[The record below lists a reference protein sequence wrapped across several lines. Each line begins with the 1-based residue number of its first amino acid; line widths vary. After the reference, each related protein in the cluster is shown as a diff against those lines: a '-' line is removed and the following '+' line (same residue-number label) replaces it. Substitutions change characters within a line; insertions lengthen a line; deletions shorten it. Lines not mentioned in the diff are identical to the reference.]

1 MNELERIV
9 CEAARVQAA
18 GSAFLLAT
26 VVRVAGSSY
35 RRPGA
40 RMLVAGDRWVS
51 GCVSGGCLEGDVL
64 LRGAHRCRAGA
75 VVVTYDS
82 TTEDGE
88 AWGVGL
94 GCNGIVDVLLE
105 CVEAGAPHEA
115 LAFAHACFE
124 AETAGALVTV
134 IRSAHGAAPVGARL
148 AIGPRSELVRPVAD
162 PAIRR
167 ALEQVARGAP
177 GVVELAEHGVTALVE
192 RIAPSPQLFVLGSG
206 HDAAPIVTLAQSI
219 GMRVTVADRAIC
231 EGSRFLAADRV
242 ISTAGDW
249 DRLGALIDAAAEP
262 YVVIMHHQREPDRQA
277 LAVALASQA
286 RYVGVLGPARRTR
299 ELLSDL
305 GHRPGADTRVHA
317 PIGLDVGAETPEQ
330 IALAIVAELLSV
342 QRRRSGGILRD
353 RARSLHA
360 GLATAVLAA
369 GGSRRLGRPK
379 QLVEVDGSPLVRGVV
394 ATCTAAEAGPVG
406 VVLGAN
412 AAPVAAALGGL
423 PVKLITNDEWRDGI
437 ASSIRAAVRWAE
449 TTGAEALAIVL
460 GDQPLLSVPHLT
472 ALRDAWLAGSDLVAS
487 RFLGVLGAPA
497 MFDRSRWSELAR
509 LDGDQGAGG
518 LLRTEDVVAVD
529 WADGAV
535 DVDTEE
541 DVVGLAT
548 RPRTDIGPAS
558 RARSKLC
565 SHSGR

>member
-9 CEAARVQAA
+9 REASRLEAQ

-51 GCVSGGCLEGDVL
+51 GCVSGGCLEGDVM

-82 TTEDGE
+82 TAEEGE

-105 CVEAGAPHEA
+105 HVEPGAPHEA
-115 LAFAHACFE
+115 LAFAQACFE

-134 IRSAHGAAPVGARL
+134 IRSAHAAAPVGARL
-148 AIGPRSELVRPVAD
+148 AVGPRSELVRSIAD
-162 PAIRR
+162 PVIQR
-167 ALEQVARGAP
+167 ALERAARGAA
-177 GVVELAEHGVTALVE
+177 GVVELADHGITALVE

-219 GMRVTVADRAIC
+219 GMRVTVADRAIR
-231 EGSRFLAADRV
+231 EGSRFLTADRV
-242 ISTAGDW
+242 ISTAGAW

-262 YVVIMHHQREPDRQA
+262 YVVIMHHHRDADRGA
-277 LAVALASQA
+277 LAVALASRA
-286 RYVGVLGPARRTR
+286 RYIGVLGPARRTHG
-299 ELLSDL
+299 LLADL
-305 GHRPGADTRVHA
+305 GRRPGEDPRVHA

-330 IALAIVAELLSV
+330 IALAVAGELQAV
-342 QRRRSGGILRD
+342 QRRRSGGMLRD
-353 RARSLHA
+353 RARALHA
-360 GLATAVLAA
+360 DLAIAVLAA

-379 QLVEVDGSPLVRGVV
+379 QLVEIDGAPLVRGVA
-394 ATCTAAEAGPVG
+394 ATCATAEAGPVA
-406 VVLGAN
+406 VILGAH
-412 AAPVAAALGGL
+412 APSVAAALGDL
-423 PVKLITNDEWRDGI
+423 PVTLITNDAWRDGI

-449 TTGAEALAIVL
+449 MTAAGALAIVL
-460 GDQPLLSVPHLT
+460 GDQPLLGVAHVT
-472 ALRDAWLAGSDLVAS
+472 ALRDAWLSGAPLVAS
-487 RFLGVLGAPA
+487 RFSGVLGAPA
-497 MFDRSRWSELAR
+497 VFDRSRWSALAQ
-509 LDGDQGAGG
+509 LEGDQGAGR
-518 LLRTEDVVAVD
+518 LLRTEDVVAID
-529 WADGAV
+529 WAGGAV

-541 DVVGLAT
+541 DVVGLA
-548 RPRTDIGPAS
+548 
-558 RARSKLC
+558 ARGSD
-565 SHSGR
+565 R